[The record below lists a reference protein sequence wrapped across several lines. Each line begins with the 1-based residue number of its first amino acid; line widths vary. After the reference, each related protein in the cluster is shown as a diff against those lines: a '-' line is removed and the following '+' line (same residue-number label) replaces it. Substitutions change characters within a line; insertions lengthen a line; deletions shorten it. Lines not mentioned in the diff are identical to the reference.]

1 MRNFNTSGFG
11 IGASSDSCTDTF
23 KGPYRNSEPETR
35 VAYQE
40 ILDNARNIRVSLS
53 LHSIGKASIDVI
65 KTIAILNL
73 DSAFL
78 IYSHLLFKF
87 LQVNH
92 GLRRLAIGT
101 SHPLT
106 MKSF

>member
-23 KGPYRNSEPETR
+23 KGPYKNSEPETR

-53 LHSIGKASIDVI
+53 LHSIGKARIDVI
-65 KTIAILNL
+65 KTISIFSFFDIFSFAI
-73 DSAFL
+73 
-78 IYSHLLFKF
+78 
-87 LQVNH
+87 
-92 GLRRLAIGT
+92 
-101 SHPLT
+101 
-106 MKSF
+106 